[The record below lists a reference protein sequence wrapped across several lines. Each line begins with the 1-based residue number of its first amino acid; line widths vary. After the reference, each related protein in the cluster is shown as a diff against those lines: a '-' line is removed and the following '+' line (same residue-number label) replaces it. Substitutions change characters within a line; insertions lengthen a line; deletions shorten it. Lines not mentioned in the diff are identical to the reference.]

1 MPYRPQVHQPHGS
14 KAKRRRAHDEWRGSA
29 ASRGYDAAWR
39 ALRKAKLA
47 ADPLCWWCL
56 REGILTPANTVD
68 HIIPIADRP
77 ELRLVWSNL
86 RSGCKPCH
94 DAHTARQ
101 TAAGHRGRRG
111 TRHSIPASKR
121 APAKG

>member
-1 MPYRPQVHQPHGS
+1 MPFRPPIHKPAGVGAADR
-14 KAKRRRAHDEWRGSA
+14 KLAHDRWRGSA

-39 ALRKAKLA
+39 ALRAAKLA

-56 REGILTPANTVD
+56 AEGILTPANTVD
-68 HIIPIADRP
+68 HIVPIADRP
-77 ELRLVWSNL
+77 DLRLVWGNL

-101 TAAGHRGRRG
+101 TAAGHRGMRG
-111 TRHSIPASKR
+111 KP
-121 APAKG
+121 G

>member
-1 MPYRPQVHQPHGS
+1 MPYRPPIHQPAAGGPVAR
-14 KAKRRRAHDEWRGSA
+14 KLARDRWRGSA

-39 ALRKAKLA
+39 ALRLSKLA

-68 HIIPIADRP
+68 HIVPISERP
-77 ELRLVWSNL
+77 ELRMIWSNL

-94 DAHTARQ
+94 DAHTAGQ
-101 TAAGHRGRRG
+101 TAAGHQGMRGHRPGVPRE
-111 TRHSIPASKR
+111 S
-121 APAKG
+121 

>member
-1 MPYRPQVHQPHGS
+1 MPAIGALMPYRPPVHQPAPGT
-14 KAKRRRAHDEWRGSA
+14 AAQRQLPLDRWRGSA

-39 ALRKAKLA
+39 ALRVAKLK

-56 REGILTPANTVD
+56 QKGLLTPANTVD
-68 HIIPIADRP
+68 HIEPITDRP
-77 ELRLVWSNL
+77 DLRLVWSNL

-101 TAAGHRGRRG
+101 VAEGHRGMRGERR
-111 TRHSIPASKR
+111 K
-121 APAKG
+121 

>member
-1 MPYRPQVHQPHGS
+1 MPLRPPIHKPAAGGVADR
-14 KAKRRRAHDEWRGSA
+14 KLAHDRRRGSA

-39 ALRKAKLA
+39 KLRAAKLA

-56 REGILTPANTVD
+56 ADGNLTPANTVD
-68 HIIPIADRP
+68 HIVPISDRP
-77 ELRLVWSNL
+77 ELRMVWGNL

-101 TAAGHRGRRG
+101 TAAGHRGMRG
-111 TRHSIPASKR
+111 RPR
-121 APAKG
+121 APIS